1 MGYRIPPPDFTLP
14 PMQVNVAAELGK
26 TFAAGIDKIAALR
39 REEKQ
44 KAEKLENTQNAFKNG
59 LILQQNELK
68 DSYFKSL
75 EKAGINDDPEK
86 ENELFDQFQKEVD
99 TRAKAALDARMRME
113 FGADLSDEER
123 MQLGKTVSDFK
134 SYSENSLAQMGGML
148 ADADLV
154 LNKDYVVVGDPM
166 NGEQISNTLA
176 LQNINGAN
184 PRSFDPDAKTSRTL
198 TTKGNQNVVTSTVKI
213 PVSSD
218 YFKRV
223 NKNGGGDGANII
235 LQNGLDSGIIKTENI
250 DGKDYYVF
258 KSDINVSNYS
268 TKGGMDLVQEK
279 IAKLKSDETLQELGY
294 LQSDGAFNK
303 SYISEK
309 PVITQEI
316 EKDLKGNSTGY
327 NKQVSYK
334 IIDVGSMVENKA
346 YTDMLAVE
354 YGSVFKD
361 TSRSQAQRQQY
372 LIDIGIPTNIKTFDK
387 LTEAEK
393 QFKVMEAIERN
404 MWTGYFPAK
413 YKSTGRLPQQV
424 QIELSDDDQGKAL
437 LKQLQDIGYK
447 NPATGELYKQGD
459 YAYVIREEQ
468 SRSIAEDPEG
478 KIDSYEAFSQKPD
491 DIILSDLESIPL
503 SISGRPGVFYARD
516 GKIYHDVGG
525 DDRTNDKE
533 ISMKMFRDTLG
544 VASSSLRNK

>member
-1 MGYRIPPPDFTLP
+1 MGYRIPPPDFVLP
-14 PMQVNVAAELGK
+14 PMQINVAAEMGK

-44 KAEKLENTQNAFKNG
+44 KAKKLENTQNAFKNG

-113 FGADLSDEER
+113 FGTDLSDEER
-123 MQLGKTVSDFK
+123 MQLGRTVSDFK

-154 LNKDYVVVGDPM
+154 LSNDYVVVGDPM

-184 PRSFDPDAKTSRTL
+184 PRSFDPDAKTNRTL

-213 PVSSD
+213 PVNSD
-218 YFKRV
+218 YFKKV
-223 NKNGGGDGANII
+223 NKAGGGDGANII

-250 DGKDYYVF
+250 EGKDYYVF

-279 IAKLKSDETLQELGY
+279 IAKLKSDETLTELGY

-309 PVITQEI
+309 PVITQEV
-316 EKDLKGNSTGY
+316 ETDLKGDSTGY
-327 NKQVSYK
+327 EKQVSYK

-372 LIDIGIPTNIKTFDK
+372 LIDIGIPDNIKTFDK

-424 QIELSDDDQGKAL
+424 QVQLNDDDQGLAL
-437 LKQLQDIGYK
+437 LKQLQDTGYK
-447 NPATGELYKQGD
+447 NPATGELYKKGD

-468 SRSIAEDPEG
+468 SRSISESSES
-478 KIDSYEAFSQKPD
+478 KIDSYAAFLQKTD
-491 DIILSDLESIPL
+491 DTILSDLKNIPL
-503 SISGRPGVFYARD
+503 SVSNRGNFYARD
-516 GKIYHDVGG
+516 GKIYLNAGG
-525 DDRTNDKE
+525 DDRTNDRE
-533 ISMKMFRDTLG
+533 ISMPMFREALR
-544 VASSSLRNK
+544 VASSTERNK

>member
-1 MGYRIPPPDFTLP
+1 MGYRIPPPDFVLP
-14 PMQVNVAAELGK
+14 PMQINVAAEMGK

-44 KAEKLENTQNAFKNG
+44 KAQKLENTQNAFKNS

-68 DSYFKSL
+68 DGYFKSL
-75 EKAGINDDPEK
+75 DKAGINDDPEK

-99 TRAKAALDARMRME
+99 TKAKAALDARMRME
-113 FGADLSDEER
+113 FGTDLSDEER

-134 SYSENSLAQMGGML
+134 SYSETSLAQMGGML

-154 LNKDYVVVGDPM
+154 LNNDYVVVGDPM

-223 NKNGGGDGANII
+223 NKAGGGNGANII

-250 DGKDYYVF
+250 EGKDYYVF

-279 IAKLKSDETLQELGY
+279 IAKLKSDETLTELGY

-309 PVITQEI
+309 PIITQEV
-316 EKDLKGNSTGY
+316 ETDLKGNSTGY
-327 NKQVSYK
+327 EKQISYK
-334 IIDVGSMVENKA
+334 VIDVGSMVENKA

-354 YGSVFKD
+354 YGSIFKD

-413 YKSTGRLPQQV
+413 YKSTGRLPQQIQV
-424 QIELSDDDQGKAL
+424 ELSDDDQGQAL
-437 LKQLQDIGYK
+437 LKQLQDTGYK

-468 SRSIAEDPEG
+468 SRSISENSEG
-478 KIDSYEAFSQKPD
+478 KIDLYKSILNLSDAELMKELELPFGVGGNTYEA
-491 DIILSDLESIPL
+491 
-503 SISGRPGVFYARD
+503 RN
-516 GKIYHDVGG
+516 GKVYSLASG

-533 ISMKMFRDTLG
+533 ISLKVFKGRLKHH
-544 VASSSLRNK
+544 SSTERNK

>member
-1 MGYRIPPPDFTLP
+1 MGYRIPPPDFVLP
-14 PMQVNVAAELGK
+14 PMQINVAVEMGK

-44 KAEKLENTQNAFKNG
+44 KAKKLENTQNAFKNG

-113 FGADLSDEER
+113 FGTDLSDEER
-123 MQLGKTVSDFK
+123 MQLGRTVSDFK

-154 LNKDYVVVGDPM
+154 LSNDYVVVGDPM

-184 PRSFDPDAKTSRTL
+184 PRSFDPDAKTNRTL

-213 PVSSD
+213 PVNSD
-218 YFKRV
+218 YFKKV
-223 NKNGGGDGANII
+223 NKAGGGDGANII

-250 DGKDYYVF
+250 EGKDYYVF

-279 IAKLKSDETLQELGY
+279 IAKLKSDETLTELGY

-309 PVITQEI
+309 PVITQEV
-316 EKDLKGNSTGY
+316 ETDLKGDSTGY
-327 NKQVSYK
+327 EKQVSYK

-372 LIDIGIPTNIKTFDK
+372 LIDIGIPDNIKTFDK

-424 QIELSDDDQGKAL
+424 QVQLNDDDQGLAL
-437 LKQLQDIGYK
+437 LKQLQDTGYK
-447 NPATGELYKQGD
+447 NPATGELYKKGD

-468 SRSIAEDPEG
+468 SRSISESSES
-478 KIDSYEAFSQKPD
+478 KIDSYAAFLQKTD
-491 DIILSDLESIPL
+491 DTILSDLKNIPL
-503 SISGRPGVFYARD
+503 SVSNRGNFYARD
-516 GKIYHDVGG
+516 GKIYLNAGG
-525 DDRTNDKE
+525 DDRTNDRE
-533 ISMKMFRDTLG
+533 ISMPMFREALR
-544 VASSSLRNK
+544 VASSTERNK

>member
-99 TRAKAALDARMRME
+99 TRAKAALDARMKME
-113 FGADLSDEER
+113 FGVDLSDEER

-213 PVSSD
+213 PVNSD

-223 NKNGGGDGANII
+223 NKDGGGDGANII

-268 TKGGMDLVQEK
+268 AKGGMDLVQEK

-316 EKDLKGNSTGY
+316 EKDLNGDSTGY
-327 NKQVSYK
+327 EKQVSYK

-424 QIELSDDDQGKAL
+424 QVELSDDDQGKAL
-437 LKQLQDIGYK
+437 LKQLQDTGYK

-468 SRSIAEDPEG
+468 SRSISEDPEG
-478 KIDSYEAFSQKPD
+478 KIDSYEAFLEKTD
-491 DIILSDLESIPL
+491 DTILSDLKNIPL
-503 SISGRPGVFYARD
+503 SVSNRGNFYARD
-516 GKIYHDVGG
+516 GKIYLNAGG
-525 DDRTNDKE
+525 DDRTNDRE
-533 ISMKMFRDTLG
+533 ISMPMFREALR
-544 VASSSLRNK
+544 VASSSRRNK